1 MGRRLKKIFEENS
14 FDSLYAIDEGADLAI
29 NTSTAKFQETIDICI
44 NLNIDPKKGDQN
56 VRGKMSL
63 PKSLGKTVKVCV
75 IAKEEKLQEAK
86 DAGAD
91 IVGGDDL
98 VEKIEG
104 GFLDFDRCISTP
116 DMMPKVGKLGK
127 VLGPRNLM
135 PNPKLGSVT
144 EDLKTAVSDAK
155 SGQAEIRN
163 DKDGNIGVSIGKKS
177 FNDEQLIKNYK
188 AILETLE
195 KEKSNNTVKGDLI
208 KSAFITSTMGV
219 SYKLK
224 LEKSI

>member
-1 MGRRLKKIFEENS
+1 MGKRLKKIFADNS
-14 FDSLYAIDEGADLAI
+14 FDSLYALDKGADLAI

-75 IAKEEKLQEAK
+75 IAKEEKHQEAK

-98 VEKIEG
+98 VEKIES

-127 VLGPRNLM
+127 VLGPRN
-135 PNPKLGSVT
+135 
-144 EDLKTAVSDAK
+144 
-155 SGQAEIRN
+155 
-163 DKDGNIGVSIGKKS
+163 
-177 FNDEQLIKNYK
+177 
-188 AILETLE
+188 
-195 KEKSNNTVKGDLI
+195 
-208 KSAFITSTMGV
+208 
-219 SYKLK
+219 
-224 LEKSI
+224 